1 MDWALVTAN
10 LPLLLRGTLTTI
22 ELALGAFVA
31 GTALGLVISAGR
43 SLGGRDADLLLGLA
57 VDVVRG
63 SPLLVQLLV
72 IYLGA
77 SAVGLSL
84 GPFAAALLGLS
95 INAAAYLS
103 EIFRG
108 GIGSVP
114 RGQTEAGLTVGLT
127 PVRALWEVVLPQS
140 VPVII
145 PAMMG
150 FFIGLLKDTSLAY
163 VLGLLELTR
172 MGKNVMDRTFQ
183 PFEISLVVAAIYFVL
198 CFPLAQLVRVVDARM
213 RARGLAQAHV

>member
-1 MDWALVTAN
+1 VDWGLVAAN

-22 ELALGAFVA
+22 ELSLVSFIA
-31 GTALGLVISAGR
+31 GSLLGLAIAISR
-43 SLGGRDADLLLGLA
+43 TLGGRDANLLLGLA

-77 SAVGLSL
+77 SALGLSL

-95 INAAAYLS
+95 VNAAAYLS

-108 GIGSVP
+108 GVRSVP
-114 RGQTEAGLTVGLT
+114 RGQMEAGLAVGLT
-127 PVRALWEVVLPQS
+127 PPRALWEVVLPQS
-140 VPVII
+140 LPVII

-172 MGKNVMDRTFQ
+172 VGKNVMDRTFQ

>member
-1 MDWALVTAN
+1 MDWALVVAN
-10 LPLLLRGTLTTI
+10 FPLLLRGTLTTI
-22 ELALGAFVA
+22 ELALASFA
-31 GTALGLVISAGR
+31 IGTVLGLLIAAGR
-43 SLGGRDADLLLGLA
+43 ALGGRDANVLLGFV

-77 SAVGLSL
+77 SAMGLSL
-84 GPFAAALLGLS
+84 GPFAAAVLGLS

-108 GIGSVP
+108 GIGSVAH
-114 RGQTEAGLTVGLT
+114 GQSEAGLAVGLT
-127 PVRALWEVVLPQS
+127 PAQNLRDVVLPQAL
-140 VPVII
+140 PVIV

-172 MGKNVMDRTFQ
+172 MGKNIMDRTFQ

>member
-1 MDWALVTAN
+1 MDWALIVAN
-10 LPLLLRGTLTTI
+10 LPLLLRGTLTTL
-22 ELALGAFVA
+22 ELALVSFVA
-31 GTALGLVISAGR
+31 GTALGLAITAAR
-43 SLGGRDADLLLGLA
+43 TLGGRDANLLLGFV

-77 SAVGLSL
+77 SALGLSL
-84 GPFAAALLGLS
+84 GPFTAAVVGLS
-95 INAAAYLS
+95 VNAAAYLS

-108 GIGSVP
+108 GIGSVAH
-114 RGQTEAGLTVGLT
+114 GQTEAGLAVGLS
-127 PVRALWEVVLPQS
+127 PAQVLGEVVLPQS
-140 VPVII
+140 LPVIV

-150 FFIGLLKDTSLAY
+150 FFLKDTSLAY

-172 MGKNVMDRTFQ
+172 VGKNVMDRTFQ
-183 PFEISLVVAAIYFVL
+183 PFEMLLVVAAIYFLL
-198 CFPLAQLVRVVDARM
+198 CFPLAQLVRVTDARM

>member
-1 MDWALVTAN
+1 VDWSLVVAN
-10 LPLLLRGTLTTI
+10 FPLLLRGTLTTI
-22 ELALGAFVA
+22 KLALASFA
-31 GTALGLVISAGR
+31 IGTTLGLLIAAGR
-43 SLGGRDADLLLGLA
+43 TLGGRDANVLLGFV

-77 SAVGLSL
+77 SALGLSL
-84 GPFAAALLGLS
+84 GPFAAAVLGLS

-108 GIGSVP
+108 GIGSVAH
-114 RGQTEAGLTVGLT
+114 GQSEAGLAVGLT
-127 PVRALWEVVLPQS
+127 PAQTLRDVVLPQAL
-140 VPVII
+140 PVIV
-145 PAMMG
+145 PATMG

-172 MGKNVMDRTFQ
+172 MGKNIMDRTFQ
-183 PFEISLVVAAIYFVL
+183 PFEISLVMAAIYFVL

>member
-1 MDWALVTAN
+1 VDWALVVAN
-10 LPLLLRGTLTTI
+10 FPLLLRGTMTTI
-22 ELALGAFVA
+22 ELALASFA
-31 GTALGLVISAGR
+31 IGTVLGLLIAAGR
-43 SLGGRDADLLLGLA
+43 ALGGRDANVLLGFV

-77 SAVGLSL
+77 SAIGLSL
-84 GPFAAALLGLS
+84 GPFAAAALGLS

-108 GIGSVP
+108 GIGAVAP
-114 RGQTEAGLTVGLT
+114 GQSEAGLAVGLT
-127 PVRALWEVVLPQS
+127 PAQTLRDVVLPQAL
-140 VPVII
+140 PVIV

>member
-1 MDWALVTAN
+1 VDWALIVAN

-22 ELALGAFVA
+22 ELALVAFVA
-31 GTALGLVISAGR
+31 GTALGLAITAGR
-43 SLGGRDADLLLGLA
+43 TLGGRDANLLLGFV

-77 SAVGLSL
+77 SAIGLSL
-84 GPFAAALLGLS
+84 GPFTAAVLGLS

-108 GIGSVP
+108 GIGSVAH
-114 RGQTEAGLTVGLT
+114 GQTEAGLSIGLSSAQ
-127 PVRALWEVVLPQS
+127 VLGEVVLPQS
-140 VPVII
+140 LPVIV

-172 MGKNVMDRTFQ
+172 VGKNVMDRTFQ
-183 PFEISLVVAAIYFVL
+183 PFEMLLVVAAIYFLL
-198 CFPLAQLVRVVDARM
+198 CFPLAQLVRVTDARM

>member
-1 MDWALVTAN
+1 VDWVLVTAN

-31 GTALGLVISAGR
+31 GTALGLLFSVGR
-43 SLGGRDADLLLGLA
+43 TLGGRDADLLLGVA

-95 INAAAYLS
+95 INAGAYLS

-114 RGQTEAGLTVGLT
+114 RGQTEAGLAVGLT
-127 PVRALWEVVLPQS
+127 PVRALWEIVLPQA

-183 PFEISLVVAAIYFVL
+183 PFEISLVVAAIYFIL

>member
-1 MDWALVTAN
+1 VDWTLVAAN
-10 LPLLLRGTLTTI
+10 FPLLLRGTLTTI
-22 ELALGAFVA
+22 ELALVSFIA
-31 GTALGLVISAGR
+31 GSVLGFAITIAR
-43 SLGGRDADLLLGLA
+43 TLGGRDVHILLGFA

-77 SAVGLSL
+77 SALGMSL

-95 INAAAYLS
+95 VNAAAYLS

-108 GIGSVP
+108 GIGSIA
-114 RGQTEAGLTVGLT
+114 RGQTEAGLAVGLT
-127 PVRALWEVVLPQS
+127 PVRVLWEVVLPQS
-140 VPVII
+140 LPVIV

-172 MGKNVMDRTFQ
+172 VGKNVMDRTFQ
-183 PFEISLVVAAIYFVL
+183 PFEISLVVAAIYFIL
-198 CFPLAQLVRVVDARM
+198 CYPLAQLVRVVDARM

>member
-1 MDWALVTAN
+1 VDWGLVAAN

-22 ELALGAFVA
+22 KLALTSFGA
-31 GTALGLVISAGR
+31 GTVLGLALAAGR
-43 SLGGRDADLLLGLA
+43 TLGGRDANVLLGLA

-77 SAVGLSL
+77 SAIGLSL
-84 GPFAAALLGLS
+84 GPFAAAVLGLS

-108 GIGSVP
+108 GIGSVAP
-114 RGQTEAGLTVGLT
+114 GQTEAGLAVGLT
-127 PVRALWEVVLPQS
+127 PAQTLREVVLPQAL
-140 VPVII
+140 PVII

-183 PFEISLVVAAIYFVL
+183 PFEISLVVGAIYFVL
-198 CFPLAQLVRVVDARM
+198 CFPLAQLVRVMDARM

>member
-1 MDWALVTAN
+1 MDWGLVAAN

-22 ELALGAFVA
+22 ELSLVSFVA
-31 GTALGLVISAGR
+31 GSLLGLAIAITR
-43 SLGGRDADLLLGLA
+43 TLGGRDANLLLGLA

-77 SAVGLSL
+77 SALGLSL

-95 INAAAYLS
+95 VNAAAYLS

-108 GIGSVP
+108 GVRSVA
-114 RGQTEAGLTVGLT
+114 RGQMEAGLAVGLT
-127 PVRALWEVVLPQS
+127 PPRVLWEVVLPQS
-140 VPVII
+140 LPVII

-172 MGKNVMDRTFQ
+172 VGKNVMDRTFQ

>member
-1 MDWALVTAN
+1 MDWALVVAN
-10 LPLLLRGTLTTI
+10 FPLLLRGTLTTV
-22 ELALGAFVA
+22 ELALASFVA
-31 GTALGLVISAGR
+31 GTALGVAIAAGR
-43 SLGGRDADLLLGLA
+43 ELGGRDANVLLGFA
-57 VDVVRG
+57 VNVVRG

-77 SAVGLSL
+77 SAAGLSL
-84 GPFAAALLGLS
+84 GPFAAAVLGLS

-108 GIGSVP
+108 GIGSVAH
-114 RGQTEAGLTVGLT
+114 GQSEAGLAVGLT
-127 PVRALWEVVLPQS
+127 RAQTLREVVLPQAL
-140 VPVII
+140 PVIV

-172 MGKNVMDRTFQ
+172 MGKNVMDRTFR
-183 PFEISLVVAAIYFVL
+183 PFEMLLVVAAIYFLL
-198 CFPLAQLVRVVDARM
+198 CFPLAQLVRVIDARM

>member
-1 MDWALVTAN
+1 MDWALVVAN
-10 LPLLLRGTLTTI
+10 FPLLLRGTLTTI
-22 ELALGAFVA
+22 ELALASFA
-31 GTALGLVISAGR
+31 IGTVLGLLIAAGR
-43 SLGGRDADLLLGLA
+43 ALGGRDANVLLGFV

-77 SAVGLSL
+77 SAMGLSL
-84 GPFAAALLGLS
+84 GPFSAAVLGLS

-108 GIGSVP
+108 GIGSVAH
-114 RGQTEAGLTVGLT
+114 GQSEAGLAVGLT
-127 PVRALWEVVLPQS
+127 PAQTLRDVVLPQAL
-140 VPVII
+140 PVIV

-172 MGKNVMDRTFQ
+172 MGKNIMDRTFQ

>member
-1 MDWALVTAN
+1 VDWALVVAN
-10 LPLLLRGTLTTI
+10 FPLLLRGTLTTI
-22 ELALGAFVA
+22 ELALASFA
-31 GTALGLVISAGR
+31 IGTVLGLLIAAGR
-43 SLGGRDADLLLGLA
+43 ALGGRDANVLLGFV

-77 SAVGLSL
+77 SAMGLSL
-84 GPFAAALLGLS
+84 GPFSAAVLGLS

-108 GIGSVP
+108 GIGSVAH
-114 RGQTEAGLTVGLT
+114 GQSEAGLAVGLT
-127 PVRALWEVVLPQS
+127 PAQTLRDVVLPQAL
-140 VPVII
+140 PVIV

-172 MGKNVMDRTFQ
+172 MGKNIMDRTFQ